1 MPYLSALLLSHTQH
15 HLLRGY
21 SDYFAYFMF
30 RSEVWRRSLV
40 YIVNERLIMRVIFT
54 ILLGIAALE
63 LIVCL
68 S

>member
-1 MPYLSALLLSHTQH
+1 M
-15 HLLRGY
+15 
-21 SDYFAYFMF
+21 
-30 RSEVWRRSLV
+30 